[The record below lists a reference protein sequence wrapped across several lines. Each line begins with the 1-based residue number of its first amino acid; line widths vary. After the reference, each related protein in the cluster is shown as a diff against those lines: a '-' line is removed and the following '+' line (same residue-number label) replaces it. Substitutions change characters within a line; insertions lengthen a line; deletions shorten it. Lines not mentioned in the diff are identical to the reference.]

1 MDIRTI
7 ISVTAV
13 TALTAVLTGPSL
25 KSQPDPTQETGKKFA
40 ILFYET
46 EQGFADRSNA
56 KAEKYW
62 ASWMGYIGGIQGKG
76 IVESGSP
83 LLPPTE
89 GRAVDGSGTTKLSSK
104 GVHLSGMLVVK
115 AGSLQEAVDL
125 TKGCPALTSGGKVEV
140 REVMPNAPK
149 MEAVR

>member
-7 ISVTAV
+7 ITITAV
-13 TALTAVLTGPSL
+13 TALSAVLTGSSV
-25 KSQPDPTQETGKKFA
+25 KTQPVPTQETGKKFA
-40 ILFYET
+40 ILFYES
-46 EQGFADRSNA
+46 EQGFADRTNA

-62 ASWMGYIGGIQGKG
+62 AGWMGYIGGIQGKG

-83 LLPPTE
+83 LLPPSE
-89 GRAVDGSGTTKLSSK
+89 GRTVDGSGTTKLSSK

-115 AGSLQEAVDL
+115 AASLQEAIDL

-140 REVMPNAPK
+140 REVMLSAPK